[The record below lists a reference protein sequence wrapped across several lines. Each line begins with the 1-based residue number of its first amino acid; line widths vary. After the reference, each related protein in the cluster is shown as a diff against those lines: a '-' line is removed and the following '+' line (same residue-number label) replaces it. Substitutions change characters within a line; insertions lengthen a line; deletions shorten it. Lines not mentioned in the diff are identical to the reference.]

1 MNHKYCISV
10 SGQRESNRN
19 KSTPIEIGKSRTGR
33 DSSHMTRMTHIK
45 WVISEFSAFKSED
58 RYMDINYKI
67 RTKLFSK
74 EQDKKGFHSGQ
85 FIFDQRSLSPIWSTY
100 MKPSE
105 SASILLSPNQ
115 EHFMTNGSPLMNI
128 DITGALFTL
137 RIQFDCISTFAT
149 QFEDHCVL

>member
-33 DSSHMTRMTHIK
+33 DSSHMTRMTHRK

-74 EQDKKGFHSGQ
+74 EQDKKGFHSG
-85 FIFDQRSLSPIWSTY
+85 
-100 MKPSE
+100 
-105 SASILLSPNQ
+105 
-115 EHFMTNGSPLMNI
+115 HFSFLTKGHCH
-128 DITGALFTL
+128 
-137 RIQFDCISTFAT
+137 QFDPLIWKPT
-149 QFEDHCVL
+149 EVLWFCYPRIRNILWLFQLTGVRQSQGRPLNIENSVWADTLES